1 MVQGRIAGC
10 FVEEIL
16 CQLHGLLGDLS
27 HTHVCD
33 CSRRKQAIRL
43 ATTWRDLPFLP
54 QRYPACGP
62 VVDSDRKTAMLD
74 CTDSPWF
81 VGSLIPD
88 FRHKVE
94 LCWSIQDSAENSLH
108 AQPQRSRVAQHEPL
122 SA

>member
-1 MVQGRIAGC
+1 MYVTAA
-10 FVEEIL
+10 
-16 CQLHGLLGDLS
+16 DA
-27 HTHVCD
+27 
-33 CSRRKQAIRL
+33 SRPSA
-43 ATTWRDLPFLP
+43 W
-54 QRYPACGP
+54 QRPRGTFHFFFSGIPACGP
-62 VVDSDRKTAMLD
+62 IVDSDRKTAMLD

-94 LCWSIQDSAENSLH
+94 LCWSIQGSAENSLH